1 MARAGVWYCWR
12 WPGGCQ
18 QGLCRS
24 FITDERYFSDDGL
37 TGYDVGYDLSEKNL
51 SFIRCQNGS
60 SDSVWGILT
69 GHGTISFTNG
79 NANDIVDTALLIA
92 MAWSIFILSGLGI
105 SVLYVLFR
113 HGEATK
119 VTSYMYLVPAVTA
132 LMAWLMFGEQFTLT
146 AVAGMLIALVGVAL
160 VVRPSR

>member
-24 FITDERYFSDDGL
+24 FITDERYVSDDGL

-79 NANDIVDTALLIA
+79 NANDIVDTALFYCYG
-92 MAWSIFILSGLGI
+92 MVHFYFIWPR
-105 SVLYVLFR
+105 YFC
-113 HGEATK
+113 
-119 VTSYMYLVPAVTA
+119 AVR
-132 LMAWLMFGEQFTLT
+132 
-146 AVAGMLIALVGVAL
+146 ID
-160 VVRPSR
+160 PSW